1 MDIRVSEL
9 VPAAAPPR
17 PPDSEPFFSREP
29 EGVRRSECA
38 GREEGGRQKGDKH
51 FGKPLAATEI
61 GGARR
66 QRDARSFVGSLLF
79 HHI

>member
-17 PPDSEPFFSREP
+17 PPDSEPFFSQEP
-29 EGVRRSECA
+29 EGVRRRECA
-38 GREEGGRQKGDKH
+38 GRKGGRQKGDKH

-66 QRDARSFVGSLLF
+66 QRDVRSFVGSLLF